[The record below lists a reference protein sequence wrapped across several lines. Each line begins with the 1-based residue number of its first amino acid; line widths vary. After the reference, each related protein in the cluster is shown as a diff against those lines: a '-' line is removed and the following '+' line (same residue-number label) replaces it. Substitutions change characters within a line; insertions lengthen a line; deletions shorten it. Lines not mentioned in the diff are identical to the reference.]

1 VSISTRLVLC
11 LLAWLFA
18 AGQAEAGKMS
28 VKSLRCECRTD
39 PQGID
44 VRQPRLGWN
53 IEADGRAQAQSA
65 YEVLVSNSRPGL
77 AADRGDLW

>member
-1 VSISTRLVLC
+1 
-11 LLAWLFA
+11 LAWLFA